1 MNDIWQRVVDN
12 LFGRLDGPLH
22 FRIILQ
28 PVMATI
34 LAIIG
39 GIKDAKLG
47 KPPYLWGL
55 FSGPEYRQEFL
66 QDGWKHGGRI
76 FMVAIM
82 LELIYQPLVLHAF
95 YPGEMLIV
103 AFVLAIV
110 PYVLVRG
117 PANRIAQPFLKNKT
131 MPGSAPAGVGSPA
144 KGKHA

>member
-1 MNDIWQRVVDN
+1 MHDIWQRALEN

-22 FRIILQ
+22 FRIVLQ

-55 FSGPEYRQEFL
+55 FSGPEYRKEFL
-66 QDGWKHGGRI
+66 QDGWKHAGRI
-76 FMVAIM
+76 FMVAIV

-110 PYVLVRG
+110 PYILVRG
-117 PANRIAQPFLKNKT
+117 PVNRIAHLFTKNTAKPSYT
-131 MPGSAPAGVGSPA
+131 PAGVGSQV

>member
-55 FSGPEYRQEFL
+55 FSGPEYRKEFL
-66 QDGWKHGGRI
+66 QDGWKHAGRI
-76 FMVAIM
+76 FMVAVV

-95 YPGEMLIV
+95 YPGEMLVV

-110 PYVLVRG
+110 PYALVRG
-117 PANRIAQPFLKNKT
+117 PANRIAHLFIKNKA
-131 MPGSAPAGVGSPA
+131 MPASVPAGVGSQV
-144 KGKHA
+144 KSKHA

>member
-1 MNDIWQRVVDN
+1 MNDIWQRALEN
-12 LFGRLDGPLH
+12 LFGRLDGPFH

-28 PVMATI
+28 PLMAII
-34 LAIIG
+34 LATIG

-47 KPPYLWGL
+47 KPPYLFGL
-55 FSGPEYRQEFL
+55 VFHPEYRKEFL
-66 QDGWKHGGRI
+66 RDGWMHGGRI
-76 FMVAIM
+76 FILAIV

-110 PYVLVRG
+110 PYVLMRG
-117 PANRIAQPFLKNKT
+117 LANRIARLFTKSAV
-131 MPGSAPAGVGSPA
+131 MPASSAAVAGRQV